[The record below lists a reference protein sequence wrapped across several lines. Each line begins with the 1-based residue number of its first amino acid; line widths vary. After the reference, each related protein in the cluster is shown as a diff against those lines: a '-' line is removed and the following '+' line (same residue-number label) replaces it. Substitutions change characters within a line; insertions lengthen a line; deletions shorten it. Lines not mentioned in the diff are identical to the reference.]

1 MGPAQRRVGRAE
13 VTMNDL
19 SAVSE
24 RYWAGAALEQKET
37 HSATPGGGFADLLA
51 SSLDRVDR
59 LQTEADRA
67 VEDLTLGRQAD
78 IHSTMIAVEK
88 AGVALELAM
97 QIRNKLL
104 NAYET
109 LMRQQ
114 V

>member
-1 MGPAQRRVGRAE
+1 
-13 VTMNDL
+13 MNDIAL
-19 SAVSE
+19 TPAVGILTAYPDPGRTPSGTG
-24 RYWAGAALEQKET
+24 GADFGDMLQTA
-37 HSATPGGGFADLLA
+37 
-51 SSLDRVDR
+51 LDRVGA

-67 VEDLTLGRQAD
+67 VEDLTLGRQTD

-88 AGVALELAM
+88 AGIAMELAL

-114 V
+114 I